1 MHPIAEHRCDA
12 TKEDVKKAVRS
23 IRAQGV
29 APLFALVDS
38 DGRLRLCD
46 PSQIM
51 HRRKRSKQPNDVYY
65 VFGDE
70 DSKMWVMKKF
80 DSHRT

>member
-1 MHPIAEHRCDA
+1 
-12 TKEDVKKAVRS
+12 
-23 IRAQGV
+23 
-29 APLFALVDS
+29 VDS

-70 DSKMWVMKKF
+70 DSKIWVMKKF

>member
-12 TKEDVKKAVRS
+12 TEEDVKKAVRS

-70 DSKMWVMKKF
+70 DSKIWVMKKF

>member
-12 TKEDVKKAVRS
+12 TREDVRKAVRS
-23 IRAQGV
+23 VRAQGV
-29 APLFALVDS
+29 APLVDR
-38 DGRLRLCD
+38 DGRLKLCD

-51 HRRKRSKQPNDVYY
+51 HRRKRSKQPSDVYY

-70 DSKMWVMKKF
+70 DSKMWVTKKF

>member
-1 MHPIAEHRCDA
+1 M
-12 TKEDVKKAVRS
+12 
-23 IRAQGV
+23 